1 MPAALSAALPPPA
14 PPAPPAP
21 KTDTIRV
28 LLVEDDDADARL
40 VQIGLRHAR
49 TAAFAVHRAAT
60 LREAFDRLAAQPAD
74 VVLLDLSLPD
84 SHGFHT
90 IEKVKAAFPAVPVIV
105 LTGLDDTDFAVDAVE
120 AGAQDFLVKG
130 QADAGLMQRAIRYA
144 ISRQRL
150 EDELRAAK
158 AAAEAASRA
167 KSEFLAVMSHEIRTP
182 MNGVLGMTR
191 LLLDG
196 ALSPDQHDKLQIIRD
211 SGEALLAILDDI
223 LDFSKL
229 EAGRVDLESAGF
241 HVRRVVDSTVALLA
255 SRAQEK
261 GLDLAVDVAADV
273 PPVVVGDAGRLRQVL
288 LNLVGN
294 AVKFTDAGRVRV
306 GVRALGLDGD
316 TVTLR
321 FAVSDTGI
329 GIAEEVLDKLFQS
342 FTQAD
347 ASISRRFGGTGLGL
361 AVCRKLVERMGGRMG
376 VDSTPGAGSRFWFEV
391 AFPVGAEA
399 MPQPEECEAPAAPV
413 GALSILLAEDNVVNQ
428 KVAAGLLTRRG
439 HRVTV
444 VPDGARAVEAV
455 RAQAFDAVLMDMQ
468 MPGMDG
474 LEATRAIR
482 RLGGDAARVPI
493 VAMTANTMPG
503 DAERCLE
510 AGMDGY
516 LRKPVRPAELEAALA
531 RHARRPA
538 PVPVPVPVPTPTP
551 MPVELPADAG
561 PAVFAPVVLEQLAE
575 AVGAGTFAELTGVF
589 QRNVADRARQA
600 VAAGARG
607 DLNAAGN
614 AAHEV
619 KSLAATFGLPALS
632 AHAAAIE
639 GACRAGD
646 AGTARTLAAT
656 LDARLA
662 EALAAFRVHPLAGG
676 TVHA

>member
-1 MPAALSAALPPPA
+1 MPAVMPAALSAALP

-316 TVTLR
+316 SVTLR

-329 GIAEEVLDKLFQS
+329 GIAEDARDKLFQS

-391 AFPVGAEA
+391 AFPVGAET
-399 MPQPEECEAPAAPV
+399 MPQPEEGEVPAAPV
-413 GALSILLAEDNVVNQ
+413 GALSILLAEDNLVNQ

-455 RAQAFDAVLMDMQ
+455 RAQSFDAVLMDMQ

-516 LRKPVRPAELEAALA
+516 LRKPVRPAELDAALA

-538 PVPVPVPVPTPTP
+538 PVPMPVPVEP
-551 MPVELPADAG
+551 PADAG

-575 AVGAGTFAELTGVF
+575 AVGADTFAELTGVF

-662 EALAAFRVHPLAGG
+662 EALAAFRVHPLAGRA
-676 TVHA
+676 VHA